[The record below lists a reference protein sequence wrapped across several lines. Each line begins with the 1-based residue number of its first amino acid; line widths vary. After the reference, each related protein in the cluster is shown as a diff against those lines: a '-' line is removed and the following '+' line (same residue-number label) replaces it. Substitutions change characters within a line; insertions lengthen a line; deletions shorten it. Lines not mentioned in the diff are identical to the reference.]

1 MKHTK
6 RVYASNAL
14 LRQWYLHLNK
24 KHFGNRLPKDL
35 PVVFSK
41 QKETAGITTF
51 HPQTN
56 RPLYIQIN
64 KLARAGFATTMLTLL
79 HEMCHVAIPHV
90 RGHGPRFQAE
100 MQRLAKAG
108 AFKEWW

>member
-1 MKHTK
+1 MRQRKK
-6 RVYASNAL
+6 ARASNAL
-14 LRQWYLHLNK
+14 LRGWYLTFNK

-35 PVVFSK
+35 PVVFRK
-41 QKETAGITTF
+41 LKGVAGITTF

-64 KLARAGFATTMLTLL
+64 KHAGFSTTMLTLL

-90 RGHGPRFQAE
+90 RGHGSRFQAE